1 MQPSRFESNAR
12 AKPPP
17 KSAANCRS
25 FSGRSPPDHGFV
37 LATAAM
43 LRLAKLFDFPSTT
56 GASI

>member
-1 MQPSRFESNAR
+1 MQPSLLESSAR
-12 AKPPP
+12 AKPPR
-17 KSAANCRS
+17 KAAANCRS
-25 FSGRSPPDHGFV
+25 FSGRSPPDHGFA